1 MEELPALLAALYAG
15 LVIGALYDAL
25 RPLRLFSQGRLWNGL
40 LDVLYYGLVLCVA
53 AFALFYINGGAPRV
67 YLLLGIC
74 LGAYAYA
81 RLVSRF
87 LVAVADLIKKTVA
100 KLRRMD

>member
-40 LDVLYYGLVLCVA
+40 LDVLYYGLVFFVA
-53 AFALFYINGGAPRV
+53 AFALFYINGGAPRA

-74 LGAYAYA
+74 LGDGLNYRWESMLSWLRKRASGSKKYAW
-81 RLVSRF
+81 LF
-87 LVAVADLIKKTVA
+87 
-100 KLRRMD
+100 